1 MVNRLVAPEGFLAL
15 MILSTNAKYYEQHSL
30 LLNAMPDGAPAE
42 NVDPFSE
49 IDTDLLLDRA
59 NNLADIDDVSIGT
72 RLSSNFNDRLQA
84 S

>member
-30 LLNAMPDGAPAE
+30 LLNTMPDGAPAE